1 MAEYPDHPK
10 VLAAADR
17 IECLDAEVRRGAG
30 WLADPVASLQAEIEE
45 RAEARPAHEVY
56 KSVIDWLRRRGDRSS
71 ELAVSRWACTR
82 TDWPITAR
90 LSCHHDLVDA
100 LLDEEA
106 EEAERLEA
114 AEVLG
119 EVVALA
125 SDDNW
130 AVPAALRR
138 SRLLSEL
145 GEFELADRTWNE
157 IAVRVEDSPA
167 WEPEILAERIQSLLD
182 REDRGRAT
190 AFSKT
195 LSAKYPD
202 HDLTKKLALSLSG
215 TQKEEP

>member
-1 MAEYPDHPK
+1 M
-10 VLAAADR
+10 
-17 IECLDAEVRRGAG
+17 
-30 WLADPVASLQAEIEE
+30 
-45 RAEARPAHEVY
+45 
-56 KSVIDWLRRRGDRSS
+56 
-71 ELAVSRWACTR
+71 
-82 TDWPITAR
+82 
-90 LSCHHDLVDA
+90 DA